1 MYLLDVSIEDIG
13 KGTRNPV
20 EEVRYDAYLDFTH
33 ALENPSNFWP
43 HNKKTKKQISVQGM
57 HERA

>member
-33 ALENPSNFWP
+33 ALENPSNL
-43 HNKKTKKQISVQGM
+43 
-57 HERA
+57 